1 MKKEK
6 VNLFDVIPFISEH
19 IVTEKEDD
27 LSEITFPRFRN
38 KFMQKYLVPKGK
50 SAYIHIKLDE
60 HGTKVWDL
68 LDGSRTVREIADEL
82 AGYFGGEENYELRIT
97 TFISQL
103 QSHGFIKYKMSV

>member
-19 IVTEKEDD
+19 ITTEKEDD
-27 LSEITFPRFRN
+27 FSVITFPRFRN
-38 KFMQKYLVPKGK
+38 TFMQKYLVPNGK

-68 LDGSRTVREIADEL
+68 LDGNRNVREIADEL
-82 AGYFGGEENYELRIT
+82 AGYFNGEENYELRVT

-103 QSHGFIKYKMSV
+103 QGHGFIKYKMSV